1 MDGPQKMDYQSIEYV
16 HVRHNLF
23 TQEIYHSQR
32 PPQLYREGVCCCWFR
47 LRACYGFFNLED
59 KLVFHGG
66 RLIRSHIGLTGK
78 TISMKLVSSN
88 TIKSQ
93 HQRLNFFGK
102 KLQDSRLVSDYDIQ
116 NELTIQLLLRLRG
129 GGGDRNLSPIIGYQQ
144 EEHPVI
150 WEYENCAI
158 PYKMESTEVAVKEA
172 EEDVKSPDQEEDH
185 RPLFP
190 QLSIQFR
197 LAKSMFLG
205 LIMD

>member
-1 MDGPQKMDYQSIEYV
+1 M
-16 HVRHNLF
+16 RHNLF

-88 TIKSQ
+88 TIKSVKTMMEENEWIPQQ

-158 PYKMESTEVAVKEA
+158 PYKMESTEVAVWHITKALEKI
-172 EEDVKSPDQEEDH
+172 DITSP
-185 RPLFP
+185 L
-190 QLSIQFR
+190 
-197 LAKSMFLG
+197 K
-205 LIMD
+205 LIIEQKIRSDKLETRRYSKI